1 VQPHVPGGSP
11 ALAGVAAEERQS
23 QLKQR
28 FLALKGELSSPTPP
42 EGADTVSTEG
52 SVDLDLPPMGSQRP
66 AGSTASG
73 LLALSPA
80 ARAAPPA
87 LKPPSEEVTA
97 LLARLAAAASPE
109 PDQAV
114 NMPTLEQGGFHGA
127 AVRAPASIHA

>member
-1 VQPHVPGGSP
+1 MQPRVTGGSP
-11 ALAGVAAEERQS
+11 ALAGAATEERQS

-28 FLALKGELSSPTPP
+28 FLALKGELSSPNSP
-42 EGADTVSTEG
+42 EGADTASTEG
-52 SVDLDLPPMGSQRP
+52 SVDLDLPPLGPPRP
-66 AGSTASG
+66 AGSAASG

-87 LKPPSEEVTA
+87 PKPPSEEVSA
-97 LLARLAAAASPE
+97 LLTRLAAAASPE